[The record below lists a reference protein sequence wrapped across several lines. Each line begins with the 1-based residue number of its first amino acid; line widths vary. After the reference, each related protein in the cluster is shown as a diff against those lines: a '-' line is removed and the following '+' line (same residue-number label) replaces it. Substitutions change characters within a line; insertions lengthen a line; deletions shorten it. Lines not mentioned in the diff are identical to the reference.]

1 MGPDGMLSA
10 IGRRGGWPSW
20 ASVLVHSICTGESD
34 PCDRTGTS
42 IGLAACAATLS
53 LLSPISSAAN
63 CRLRLVVTICRRR
76 PCHGP
81 KALFPRVKSQS
92 GEASLG
98 VSRRGPRARSFLVSF
113 LPAPNSH
120 RHRPSLLSLYCTVQ
134 ILGHTRA
141 PRLKRS
147 RAHYC
152 RLKSSAVSKS
162 APDRPLACMTS
173 PRLSFVS
180 TNQRSY

>member
-1 MGPDGMLSA
+1 MLSA

-120 RHRPSLLSLYCTVQ
+120 RIDHPYYLYTA
-134 ILGHTRA
+134 L
-141 PRLKRS
+141 
-147 RAHYC
+147 Y
-152 RLKSSAVSKS
+152 KSSAIHVLHASNGRGLTT
-162 APDRPLACMTS
+162 AG
-173 PRLSFVS
+173 
-180 TNQRSY
+180 